1 MPLPFVTALPN
12 ALPWLSH
19 RSPGGC
25 EAVQLREVRG
35 AGEGQRQGAV
45 EKIGG
50 TMGLLS
56 HKMWKVHGEIRSE
69 HDMCIYIYMYI
80 CIMYI
85 YAYYIYIHKQW

>member
-1 MPLPFVTALPN
+1 M
-12 ALPWLSH
+12 
-19 RSPGGC
+19 
-25 EAVQLREVRG
+25 QLREVRG

-85 YAYYIYIHKQW
+85 YIYAYYIYIYTNNGRFSTSI